1 MKRFILI
8 ICFLSMLKI
17 SYAES
22 VGTITWR
29 VEDEY
34 WYPIIG
40 ASIVIKGTTNGT
52 ISDYDGNFTLHG
64 VSIGDIIQV
73 SYIGYVT
80 QEIKIST
87 HMSTYI
93 ITLEEDN
100 WGLLS
105 LSESE
110 QEKSINEYIEKLYV
124 LTKNDSTYMNTIF
137 LYDKKNKEIQFIPK
151 Q

>member
-22 VGTITWR
+22 VGTITGR
-29 VEDEY
+29 VEDED

>member
-1 MKRFILI
+1 
-8 ICFLSMLKI
+8 MLKI

>member
-1 MKRFILI
+1 
-8 ICFLSMLKI
+8 
-17 SYAES
+17 
-22 VGTITWR
+22 
-29 VEDEY
+29 
-34 WYPIIG
+34 
-40 ASIVIKGTTNGT
+40 
-52 ISDYDGNFTLHG
+52 
-64 VSIGDIIQV
+64 
-73 SYIGYVT
+73 
-80 QEIKIST
+80 
-87 HMSTYI
+87 MSTYI

-100 WGLLS
+100 WSLLS

>member
-1 MKRFILI
+1 
-8 ICFLSMLKI
+8 MLKI

-22 VGTITWR
+22 VGTITGR

>member
-22 VGTITWR
+22 VGTITGR